1 MVIEHIWLNCSI
13 LDYRKKDADR
23 RAISY
28 PAFSH
33 KNLEWVMNN
42 LKSSADLE

>member
-1 MVIEHIWLNCSI
+1 MDTRLE
-13 LDYRKKDADR
+13 DFRKEDSDR
-23 RAISY
+23 RAISA